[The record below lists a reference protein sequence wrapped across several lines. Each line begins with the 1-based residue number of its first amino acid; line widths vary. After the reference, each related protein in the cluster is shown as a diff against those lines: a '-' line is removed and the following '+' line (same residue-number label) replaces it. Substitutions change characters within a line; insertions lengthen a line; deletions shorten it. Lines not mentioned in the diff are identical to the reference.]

1 MSRSTGQ
8 LEAIQSRGGSSRDQP
23 ASQPGPCIAP
33 TRPTRKLSMRPP
45 RLASPPRLGGPRS
58 FSLTHLLTH
67 SLTQSTQLVSQS
79 VLVSRLECTDSS
91 LIERGRGTRSLA
103 LSLSKH
109 TRAARTWELLLL
121 LLPVSTPSRMSFR
134 GLPPRLPFA
143 VLPFLALAC

>member
-1 MSRSTGQ
+1 MAGLPGTS
-8 LEAIQSRGGSSRDQP
+8 QP
-23 ASQPGPCIAP
+23 ASQDHA
-33 TRPTRKLSMRPP
+33 LPP
-45 RLASPPRLGGPRS
+45 LARLESCRCGRLASPRRLASVARALS
-58 FSLTHLLTH
+58 HSHTH